1 MKLNELRKSLT
12 EQLRPASADDAAF
25 EADCLIAEALGC
37 SNSMLPALSD
47 RTIDEM
53 TERTLL
59 QKAERRLS
67 GEPLQYILGEWEF
80 YGLPFIVGKGVLIPR
95 PETEQLVDLALE
107 NLKEKLSPVVLDLCA
122 GSGCIGVTIAKR
134 RPDAKVTLLEKSE
147 QAFAYLQKNIK
158 RNRVHNITA
167 IRGDLFTDSARLS
180 AAYDLIVSNPPYI
193 KTGEIAGLQR
203 EVQREPAM
211 ALDGGEDGLA
221 FYRAIAEDYVPLI
234 KADGFLAV
242 EIGEDQ
248 GAAVNSIFS
257 RYFSHVKV
265 LKDYSDRDRMVL
277 SHDKKESHHVI

>member
-53 TERTLL
+53 TERALR

-147 QAFAYLQKNIK
+147 EAFAYLQKTIE
-158 RNRVHNITA
+158 RNHVHNITA

-180 AAYDLIVSNPPYI
+180 AGYDLIVSNPPYI

-211 ALDGGEDGLA
+211 ALDGGADGLT
-221 FYRAIAEDYVPLI
+221 FYREIAERYVPLL

-248 GAAVNSIFS
+248 GRDVAEIFD
-257 RYFSHVKV
+257 RFFRKV
-265 LKDYSDRDRMVL
+265 EVFRDYSGLDRMVL
-277 SHDKKESHHVI
+277 AKERKGH